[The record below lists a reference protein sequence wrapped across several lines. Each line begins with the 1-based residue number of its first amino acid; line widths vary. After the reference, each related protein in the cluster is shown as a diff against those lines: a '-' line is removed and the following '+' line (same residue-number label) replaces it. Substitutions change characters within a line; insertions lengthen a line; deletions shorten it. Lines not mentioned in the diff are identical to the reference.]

1 MIFSAAELDLSH
13 DLPSGLV
20 AEAPGSYRIEP
31 ARITHWPL
39 LLERPGHYHL
49 AADLTVPPGEDGL
62 VVMADG
68 VHLDLGGHELA
79 GHSEPECPTFA
90 LEINGR
96 RATLSH
102 GRVHSLSGWAVSL
115 GPDCCMEDV
124 VLVSPSGF
132 GYGFGGA
139 SSAKPEP
146 APVKPATARPRPMTT
161 WQSPACNPNGLPVWV
176 SLRESKARRA
186 AARR

>member
-1 MIFSAAELDLSH
+1 MVFSAAELDLSH
-13 DLPSGLV
+13 DLPPGLV

-31 ARITHWPL
+31 ARIADWPL
-39 LLERPGHYHL
+39 VLDRPGHYHL

-62 VVMADG
+62 LVTADN

-79 GHSEPECPTFA
+79 GHCEPEAPCLA
-90 LEINGR
+90 LEITGR
-96 RATLSH
+96 RATLSR

-139 SSAKPEP
+139 SNAQPTP
-146 APVKPATARPRPMTT
+146 APVKPALARPRPMTT